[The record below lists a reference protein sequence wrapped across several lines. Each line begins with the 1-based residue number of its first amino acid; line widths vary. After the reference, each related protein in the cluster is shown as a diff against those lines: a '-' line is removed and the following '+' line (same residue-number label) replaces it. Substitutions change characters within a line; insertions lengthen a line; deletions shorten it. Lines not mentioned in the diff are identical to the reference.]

1 MFEGKLAILRKEL
14 IEYGTIVE
22 HMIEQ
27 TIIGLVKKDKVLL
40 NDIIEKDEKK
50 ANDTEIAIEEL
61 CITMIAQFEPKA
73 KDLRTILMGLK
84 INNDLERVADHAVN
98 IAEGSLFLIERPFVK
113 PFIDI
118 PNMAYESI
126 GMLRDSI
133 DAFVKES
140 SQLAYDVCGRDSIV
154 DSLEEQILLELIT
167 YMTADPSTIER
178 SMKILAIA
186 KNLERIADLSTNI
199 SEDVIY
205 MVDGRT
211 IKHHSDRD

>member
-1 MFEGKLAILRKEL
+1 MLEEKLTILRKEL
-14 IEYGTIVE
+14 IEYGTLVE

-27 TIIGLVKKDKVLL
+27 TITGLIKKDRVFL
-40 NDIIEKDEKK
+40 NDVIEKDEKK
-50 ANDTEIAIEEL
+50 ANESEITIEEL

-98 IAEGSLFLIERPFVK
+98 IAESSLFLIERPFVK
-113 PFIDI
+113 PFIDV
-118 PNMAYESI
+118 PRMAQESI
-126 GMLRDSI
+126 GMLKDSI

-154 DSLEEQILLELIT
+154 DFLEEQILRELIT
-167 YMTADPSTIER
+167 YMASDPSTIER
-178 SMKILAIA
+178 SMKILTIA

-205 MVDGRT
+205 MVDGRN
-211 IKHHSDRD
+211 IKHHSNKD

>member
-1 MFEGKLAILRKEL
+1 MLEEKLTILRKEL
-14 IEYGTIVE
+14 IEYGTLVE

-27 TIIGLVKKDKVLL
+27 TITGLIKKDRVFL
-40 NDIIEKDEKK
+40 NDVIEKDEKK
-50 ANDTEIAIEEL
+50 ANESEITIEEL

-98 IAEGSLFLIERPFVK
+98 IAESSLFLIERPFVK
-113 PFIDI
+113 PFIDV
-118 PNMAYESI
+118 PRMAQESI
-126 GMLRDSI
+126 GMLKDSI

-154 DSLEEQILLELIT
+154 DFLEEQILRELIT
-167 YMTADPSTIER
+167 YMSADPSTIER
-178 SMKILAIA
+178 SMKILTIA

-205 MVDGRT
+205 MVDGRN
-211 IKHHSDRD
+211 IKHHSNKD

>member
-1 MFEGKLAILRKEL
+1 MLEEKLTMLRKEL
-14 IEYGTIVE
+14 IEYGTLVE
-22 HMIEQ
+22 YMIEQ
-27 TIIGLVKKDKVLL
+27 TITGLVKKDRGLL
-40 NDIIEKDEKK
+40 NGVIEKEEKK
-50 ANDTEIAIEEL
+50 ANDTEIAIEEI

-118 PNMAYESI
+118 PHMAYESI
-126 GMLRDSI
+126 GMLKDSI

-154 DSLEEQILLELIT
+154 DSLEEQILRELIT

-211 IKHHSDRD
+211 IKHHSDKD